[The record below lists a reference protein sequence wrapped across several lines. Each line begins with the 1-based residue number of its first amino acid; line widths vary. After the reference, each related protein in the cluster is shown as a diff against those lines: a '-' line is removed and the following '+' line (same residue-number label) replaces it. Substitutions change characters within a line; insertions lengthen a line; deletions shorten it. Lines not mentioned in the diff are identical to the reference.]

1 MDICKSKLNLWFL
14 VEIRWIFAF
23 DLVCIWWV
31 EFVSCYRFGTWFE
44 IDWLLSAIN
53 ESEGRSVLQSGSVVG
68 GLIGFQ
74 SLCFESIS
82 AFDLE
87 IIDWWTKSQ
96 LKKKSKLNW
105 KYCFDEHSGFEL
117 KIDFGVLILSRLPW
131 CRGCIIDMW
140 LVELNS
146 DGSKWVNWGSMAWSL
161 GIKLVKIEFWNL
173 IWSWSNSE
181 TSKSFDV
188 NGFEDLILNEKL
200 IVLISMGWS
209 QGSKIGIGNNGIK
222 NWCS

>member
-74 SLCFESIS
+74 SLCFELIS

-96 LKKKSKLNW
+96 LKKK
-105 KYCFDEHSGFEL
+105 
-117 KIDFGVLILSRLPW
+117 I
-131 CRGCIIDMW
+131 
-140 LVELNS
+140 
-146 DGSKWVNWGSMAWSL
+146 
-161 GIKLVKIEFWNL
+161 KIELEVLFWRTQWL
-173 IWSWSNSE
+173 WTEDWFW
-181 TSKSFDV
+181 SFD
-188 NGFEDLILNEKL
+188 FESIALMSWVHNRHVVSGIELWWLEMSQLRIDGLKSWNQISQNWILKFDLVTK
-200 IVLISMGWS
+200 
-209 QGSKIGIGNNGIK
+209 
-222 NWCS
+222 

>member
-87 IIDWWTKSQ
+87 IIDWWTKIQ
-96 LKKKSKLNW
+96 LKKKNQNWIGSIVLTNTVALNW
-105 KYCFDEHSGFEL
+105 R
-117 KIDFGVLILSRLPW
+117 LIL
-131 CRGCIIDMW
+131 
-140 LVELNS
+140 
-146 DGSKWVNWGSMAWSL
+146 
-161 GIKLVKIEFWNL
+161 EFWFWVDCL
-173 IWSWSNSE
+173 
-181 TSKSFDV
+181 DV
-188 NGFEDLILNEKL
+188 VGA
-200 IVLISMGWS
+200 
-209 QGSKIGIGNNGIK
+209 
-222 NWCS
+222 